1 MNESRRFPKFA
12 NIKYKDRDKNDIGSK
27 ILAALATMPKA
38 EYIRQMARQKALSGR
53 RVLDEYSRRRRQR
66 RQLDALEM
74 DNFGDDPHA
83 NLAKAKKLP
92 SFIDSPEEKKKK
104 KKKGTGEH
112 FKQRF
117 KKTFVLLLEEEKQD
131 FVEGEPNYVTAC
143 VPPSRFP
150 ERRFCSELIKIQ
162 DA

>member
-1 MNESRRFPKFA
+1 MP
-12 NIKYKDRDKNDIGSK
+12 DKAS
-27 ILAALATMPKA
+27 
-38 EYIRQMARQKALSGR
+38 ARQKALSGR
-53 RVLDEYSRRRRQR
+53 RVLDDYARKRRQR

-92 SFIDSPEEKKKK
+92 SFIDSPEEKKKR

-117 KKTFVLLLEEEKQD
+117 KKTFVLLLEEEKQE

-143 VPPSRFP
+143 VPPSKFP
-150 ERRFCSELIKIQ
+150 ERHFCSVCGFPSNYTCVQCGSRYCCVRCLGTHQ
-162 DA
+162 DTRCLKWTA